1 MQDSHRVATRKAN
14 GLNTRQAM
22 FALEY
27 VRTKNAVAAY
37 RAAGYRADVN
47 VSGAHALMRN
57 PRVVAEIR
65 RIEAEELERIRQRTG
80 IDLEAT
86 LVSLARVAFADV
98 RKLFHNDGRPKDVS
112 ELDDDTAMAVEGIEV
127 VENYAGTGEDR
138 QFVGYTKKYKM
149 ARRSAA
155 QDMLMKHLGGYR
167 AAQDGEASAAV
178 NALANLLGSMRRST
192 LPVAE
197 EVEPDEGL

>member
-1 MQDSHRVATRKAN
+1 MQDGHRVATRKVN

-37 RAAGYRADVN
+37 RAAGYKADVN

-57 PRVVAEIR
+57 PRVAAEIK
-65 RIEAEELERIRQRTG
+65 RIEDEELERIRQRTG

-98 RKLFHNDGRPKDVS
+98 RKLFHDDGRPKDIS
-112 ELDDDTAMAVEGIEV
+112 ELDDDTAMCIEGIEV

-138 QFVGYTKKYKM
+138 QFVGYTKKYKL
-149 ARRSAA
+149 ARRSPA
-155 QDMLMKHLGGYR
+155 QDMLMKHLGGYK
-167 AAQDGEASAAV
+167 AAQDSAAASTG
-178 NALANLLGSMRRST
+178 NALVNLLGGMRRSA
-192 LPVAE
+192 LPVAN
-197 EVEPDEGL
+197 EVEPDEYL